1 MKVLMIAAYPLEPG
15 VVNGGI
21 ESVTST
27 LVPALAERDEV
38 DSVTVLRFHHGE
50 ATTDYRREGPKV
62 EVYYLRGQDRL
73 RTLTG
78 SFLDVRK
85 AKAVVARLDP
95 DVVHGQEIGWIGDI
109 ATRCSPRSV
118 VTVHGLPH
126 VEIRLSASDSLR
138 DKLRIRPIELMVGR
152 VLRRAR
158 VVISIS
164 NYDRRKL
171 CGLIHG
177 TTVSIANPTAPE
189 FFSLAPS
196 VLTAPQL
203 LFAGVL
209 SPRKDVV
216 GLVNAFA
223 RAQQSVPAAR
233 LVIVGPQ
240 PDQGYARNVQERV
253 TALGLDR
260 SVDMVGLVDNDRL
273 RDELASARAV
283 VMFSREETAPT
294 IIAQAMAAGK
304 PVVASRVGGI
314 PELVADGESG
324 FLVDPQDEDALAL
337 RMKRLLDDQE
347 LCLRMGSCGYA
358 RALQRFAPDTVAART
373 VEAYRAAIDACP
385 RDLSLTS

>member
-1 MKVLMIAAYPLEPG
+1 
-15 VVNGGI
+15 
-21 ESVTST
+21 
-27 LVPALAERDEV
+27 
-38 DSVTVLRFHHGE
+38 
-50 ATTDYRREGPKV
+50 
-62 EVYYLRGQDRL
+62 
-73 RTLTG
+73 
-78 SFLDVRK
+78 
-85 AKAVVARLDP
+85 
-95 DVVHGQEIGWIGDI
+95 
-109 ATRCSPRSV
+109 
-118 VTVHGLPH
+118 
-126 VEIRLSASDSLR
+126 
-138 DKLRIRPIELMVGR
+138 
-152 VLRRAR
+152 
-158 VVISIS
+158 
-164 NYDRRKL
+164 
-171 CGLIHG
+171 
-177 TTVSIANPTAPE
+177 
-189 FFSLAPS
+189 

-273 RDELASARAV
+273 RDELAAARAV